1 MKNSIIIILFLL
13 FKNLYAENISI
24 EANNISLDN
33 NDSSSIF
40 ESEVVVKTKD
50 KVIYSDFAKYN
61 KKRIINFK
69 RKYCYSWWKKNEIK
83 TNYAEYLEND
93 EIIYTKGKTLVK
105 TQEEYFLTGKDLL
118 FDNKKKLIKSD
129 QNSILQDKDKNKFS
143 SKILNILLIQIFLN
157 LWAW

>member
-40 ESEVVVKTKD
+40 ENEVVVKTKD

-61 KKRIINFK
+61 KKKGLLIL
-69 RKYCYSWWKKNEIK
+69 KKI
-83 TNYAEYLEND
+83 
-93 EIIYTKGKTLVK
+93 
-105 TQEEYFLTGKDLL
+105 LL
-118 FDNKKKLIKSD
+118 FLMEKKMKLE
-129 QNSILQDKDKNKFS
+129 
-143 SKILNILLIQIFLN
+143 LITRN
-157 LWAW
+157 T